1 MHIDLKKIKQRKH
14 LQTWKQEL
22 VIKELWITK
31 TNLKMKNFIIQL
43 FAMKFCYSTSRIL
56 RTGAT
61 KVESSAFCEIT
72 NERNGLKTFTGLR

>member
-1 MHIDLKKIKQRKH
+1 
-14 LQTWKQEL
+14 
-22 VIKELWITK
+22 
-31 TNLKMKNFIIQL
+31 MKNFIIQL
-43 FAMKFCYSTSRIL
+43 FAMKFCYSTSRML